1 MSTLTKEALKAEVIA
16 TLGDG
21 YEPNEADI
29 KMVAHIMEA
38 ENKDL
43 EDIIWCHVRLDS
55 ITKRLMHKGWFAFD
69 EYYFADDD
77 TALDFLK
84 NRGIKNVA
92 EMDINRNEYLH
103 YQQWWP
109 GEIPA

>member
-1 MSTLTKEALKAEVIA
+1 
-16 TLGDG
+16 
-21 YEPNEADI
+21 
-29 KMVAHIMEA
+29 
-38 ENKDL
+38 
-43 EDIIWCHVRLDS
+43 
-55 ITKRLMHKGWFAFD
+55 MHKGWFAFD
-69 EYYFADDD
+69 EYYFSDDD